1 MTYDTYSYS
10 VPTIVRGTRELNQFF
25 KRKTRKLVFEIV
37 SVLITL
43 MSTLTYVFCSLVPLT
58 IVGTEYES

>member
-25 KRKTRKLVFEIV
+25 ERKTRKLVFEIV

-43 MSTLTYVFCSLVPLT
+43 MSTLTYVFCSLVPLS
-58 IVGTEYES
+58 IEGTEYES

>member
-1 MTYDTYSYS
+1 MTCDTCSYS

-58 IVGTEYES
+58 IEGTEYES

>member
-1 MTYDTYSYS
+1 MTTDSDSYS

-25 KRKTRKLVFEIV
+25 KRKTRKLVFKIV

-43 MSTLTYVFCSLVPLT
+43 MSTLTYVFCSLVLLS
-58 IVGTEYES
+58 IEGTEYES

>member
-10 VPTIVRGTRELNQFF
+10 VPTIVRRTRELNQFL
-25 KRKTRKLVFEIV
+25 KRKTRKLVFDIV

-43 MSTLTYVFCSLVPLT
+43 MSTLTYVFSSLVPLS
-58 IVGTEYES
+58 IEGTEYES